1 VSEIN
6 LLAEKFLR
14 EYMSNN
20 ASVEFHRVVCPAKR
34 YEVQDAHETA
44 EEFLKQVQDST
55 ESERIEVSE
64 PTSVIILRVCQRH
77 LPAFLVGWEV
87 DLDPFESFGIRFYT
101 RARGEHF
108 EGPGGTKH
116 PELSITDPGNSA
128 WKFVSGTRCTAKFR
142 ICGMSLERN
151 NTHCL

>member
-1 VSEIN
+1 MSEIN
-6 LLAEKFLR
+6 RIAEKFLR

-55 ESERIEVSE
+55 EAERIEVSE

-77 LPAFLVGWEV
+77 LPAFLVGTRRDGKLIWTHSNLLASVFTREQGENISKA
-87 DLDPFESFGIRFYT
+87 LEEQSIQNFLLPAPEIRH
-101 RARGEHF
+101 G
-108 EGPGGTKH
+108 
-116 PELSITDPGNSA
+116 
-128 WKFVSGTRCTAKFR
+128 
-142 ICGMSLERN
+142 SL
-151 NTHCL
+151 